1 MNYPINLKLSNR
13 KCLVVGGGRVAERKV
28 LKLIRAGAKVTIIS
42 PILTEKLH
50 KLVSDG
56 EIKWI
61 ADNYKKNAAKGF
73 FIVIAATNDED
84 ANNEAISDARS
95 CGAIINAPSNP
106 AESDFFVPAV
116 LRRGDLTV
124 TISTE
129 GASPAFARVMK
140 EELAKFLP
148 ENLSEWLV
156 RLRKIRE
163 ELKNTIDGSKNR
175 EFFWK
180 KGLNADVLRL
190 LRDGKL
196 NDAEVELR
204 NGFSRD
210 RFKS

>member
-1 MNYPINLKLSNR
+1 MNYPINLKLNNR
-13 KCLVVGGGRVAERKV
+13 KCLVVGGGHVAERKV

-42 PILTEKLH
+42 PALTETLH
-50 KLVSDG
+50 KLAGDG
-56 EIKWI
+56 VIKWI
-61 ADNYKKNAAKGF
+61 ADNYKRNAAKGF
-73 FIVIAATNDED
+73 FIVVAATNDED
-84 ANNEAISDARS
+84 VNNEAISDARS
-95 CGAIINAPSNP
+95 YGAIVNAPSNP

-129 GASPAFARVMK
+129 GASPAFARIMK
-140 EELAKFLP
+140 EELSKFLP

-163 ELKNTIDGSKNR
+163 ELKNIIDGSKNR
-175 EFFWK
+175 EDFWK
-180 KGLNADVLRL
+180 TALSAEVLRL